1 QNQMLKKLIAM
12 QKRIMDTAKA
22 EKRELNEGEQRDF
35 NLLQSLIDNIRS
47 EENNGQGNA
56 KPTENQGEQPTEPE
70 GARQFDTGYSANDAA
85 QITSLCR
92 SFNVDATEYL
102 QKGMSLDSV
111 RAAIIDE
118 LMNRQKP
125 VSSHIQVTD
134 DEGDKFR
141 RAATDGILLR
151 YGVSVQN
158 PSEGS
163 NIYNGVTIREI
174 AIECLEREHGG
185 QDFRHMNIEDIYSHC
200 YREFYN
206 PTSPFP
212 SILDDVVKKS

>member
-1 QNQMLKKLIAM
+1 MLKKLIAM

-22 EKRELNEGEQRDF
+22 EKRELNEGEQREF

-56 KPTENQGEQPTEPE
+56 EPTEPE

-118 LMNRQKP
+118 LMNRQN
-125 VSSHIQVTD
+125 
-134 DEGDKFR
+134 
-141 RAATDGILLR
+141 L
-151 YGVSVQN
+151 
-158 PSEGS
+158 
-163 NIYNGVTIREI
+163 
-174 AIECLEREHGG
+174 
-185 QDFRHMNIEDIYSHC
+185 
-200 YREFYN
+200 
-206 PTSPFP
+206 
-212 SILDDVVKKS
+212 

>member
-1 QNQMLKKLIAM
+1 
-12 QKRIMDTAKA
+12 MDTAKA

-111 RAAIIDE
+111 RAARCCEKGVLWVLWSKCCSGCCNAIWLCMGVYKS
-118 LMNRQKP
+118 LMRL
-125 VSSHIQVTD
+125 
-134 DEGDKFR
+134 F
-141 RAATDGILLR
+141 
-151 YGVSVQN
+151 
-158 PSEGS
+158 
-163 NIYNGVTIREI
+163 
-174 AIECLEREHGG
+174 
-185 QDFRHMNIEDIYSHC
+185 
-200 YREFYN
+200 
-206 PTSPFP
+206 
-212 SILDDVVKKS
+212 

>member
-1 QNQMLKKLIAM
+1 MLKKLIAM

-22 EKRELNEGEQRDF
+22 EKRELNEGEQREF

-56 KPTENQGEQPTEPE
+56 EPTENQGEQPTEPE

-125 VSSHIQVTD
+125 VSSHMQVTD

-151 YGVSVQN
+151 YGVSV
-158 PSEGS
+158 
-163 NIYNGVTIREI
+163 
-174 AIECLEREHGG
+174 
-185 QDFRHMNIEDIYSHC
+185 
-200 YREFYN
+200 
-206 PTSPFP
+206 
-212 SILDDVVKKS
+212 

>member
-1 QNQMLKKLIAM
+1 MLKKLIAM

-92 SFNVDATEYL
+92 FQLTRSA
-102 QKGMSLDSV
+102 GSV
-111 RAAIIDE
+111 TLHIVYVKSHHHNRAD
-118 LMNRQKP
+118 
-125 VSSHIQVTD
+125 
-134 DEGDKFR
+134 
-141 RAATDGILLR
+141 ILLKITLKSDIFYIICIIFSANLHIKPISLHVR
-151 YGVSVQN
+151 SQN
-158 PSEGS
+158 QTALRIICFLCTYMLHSLLPIITQIIESK
-163 NIYNGVTIREI
+163 
-174 AIECLEREHGG
+174 AILFFINNFHK
-185 QDFRHMNIEDIYSHC
+185 
-200 YREFYN
+200 
-206 PTSPFP
+206 
-212 SILDDVVKKS
+212 SIF